1 MLRTALPEIITDTL
15 PGPKAQALLTAA
27 PKPYPPP
34 SAVSTPWPSP
44 GARAPCWRTWT
55 ATAFW
60 TGSAASAC

>member
-15 PGPKAQALLTAA
+15 PGPKAQALIDRRAQA
-27 PKPYPPP
+27 
-34 SAVSTPWPSP
+34 AVSTPWPSP